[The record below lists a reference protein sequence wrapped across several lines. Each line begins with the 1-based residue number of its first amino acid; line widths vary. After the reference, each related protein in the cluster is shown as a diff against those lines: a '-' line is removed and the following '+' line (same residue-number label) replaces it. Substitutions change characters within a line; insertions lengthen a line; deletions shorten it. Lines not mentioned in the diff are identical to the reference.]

1 MLTTL
6 PSTSPTTIDD
16 RPVSAAEVHKLDANE
31 VLLTDWQ
38 HIGPDH
44 FGISARWP
52 AQHRFYAESAHGRRD
67 ALMLVEC
74 VRQSIPMLCH
84 SAYDTAFGFRQAWE
98 DLTFTVEPSM
108 LGRTGTDLEIQLD
121 VRCSDVIRRGTRVG
135 GMTMD
140 VRASWQ
146 GRPAATVRTRFNNQ
160 SPTVYQRLR
169 GANGDLATAHAAA
182 LAPGRP
188 VSPELV
194 GRQRAADVVLAPAPG
209 HPPYSWYLRNDL
221 DHPILFDHPVDHS
234 PGMLLLEAA
243 RQAALARCSHTA
255 TVVGMTSRFIRYA
268 EFDVPCLV
276 STAPLPVADGAD
288 GAQTVQVSLSQNDRV
303 VFTAD
308 VTTARV

>member
-1 MLTTL
+1 MLSTL
-6 PSTSPTTIDD
+6 SHTSPTMTDD
-16 RPVSAAEVHKLDANE
+16 RPVSAAEVHKLDASE

-44 FGISARWP
+44 FGICARWP
-52 AQHRFYAESAHGRRD
+52 ALHRFYAEAAHDRRD
-67 ALMLVEC
+67 ALMLIEC

-84 SAYDTAFGFRQAWE
+84 GAYDTPFGFRQAWE
-98 DLTFTVEPSM
+98 DLQFAVEPSI
-108 LGRTGTDLEIQLD
+108 LGRTGTDLEIRLD

-146 GRPAATVRTRFNNQ
+146 GLPAATVRTRFNNQ
-160 SPTVYQRLR
+160 SPAVYQRLR
-169 GANGDLATAHAAA
+169 GANGDMATAHAAA

-194 GRQRAADVVLAPAPG
+194 GRSSAADVVLAPAPD
-209 HPPYSWYLRNDL
+209 HPPYTWFMRNDL

-243 RQAALARCSHTA
+243 RQAALARCSQAA
-255 TVVGMTSRFIRYA
+255 TVVGMTTRFIRYA

-276 STAPLPVADGAD
+276 STAPLPVTDGRD
-288 GAQTVQVSLSQNDRV
+288 GAQTVRVALSQNDRV

>member
-1 MLTTL
+1 MLSTL
-6 PSTSPTTIDD
+6 PDTSTTTADD
-16 RPVSAAEVHKLDANE
+16 RPVSAAEVHKLDTTE

-52 AQHRFYAESAHGRRD
+52 ARHRFYAEAAHDRRD

-84 SAYDTAFGFRQAWE
+84 SAYATPFGFRQAWE
-98 DLTFTVEPSM
+98 DLHFAVEPSV
-108 LGRTGTDLEIQLD
+108 LGRTGTDLDIRLD

-140 VRASWQ
+140 VRASWD
-146 GRPAATVRTRFNNQ
+146 GLPVATVRTRFNNQ
-160 SPTVYQRLR
+160 SPAVHQRLR
-169 GANGDLATAHAAA
+169 GAKSDMAAAHAAA
-182 LAPGRP
+182 LPPGRP

-194 GRQRAADVVLAPAPG
+194 GRSRAADVVLAPAPEQ
-209 HPPYSWYLRNDL
+209 PPYTWFLRNDL

-243 RQAALARCSHTA
+243 RQAALARCPQTA
-255 TVVGMTSRFIRYA
+255 TVVGMTTRFIRYA

-276 STAPLPVADGAD
+276 STAQLPAPDGRD
-288 GAQTVQVSLSQNDRV
+288 GAQTVRVALSQSDQV